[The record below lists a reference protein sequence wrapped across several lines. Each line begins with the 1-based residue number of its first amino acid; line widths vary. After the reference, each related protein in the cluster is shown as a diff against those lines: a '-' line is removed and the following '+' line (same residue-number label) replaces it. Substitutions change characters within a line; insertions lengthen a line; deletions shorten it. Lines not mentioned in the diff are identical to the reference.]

1 MRVLGLTGG
10 IASGKSTAADRL
22 KELGT
27 IVLDADR
34 YGHRAYDK
42 DSEGFHA
49 VVNEFGH
56 DIVDQDGEIDRRVLG
71 GKVFGDPEQLERLTN
86 IVWPVIR
93 ELASAEIAELRGRE
107 PETIIV
113 LEAAVLIEAEWQD
126 LADEIWVVAVA
137 PEAARKRL
145 MGRNNFTEEQAQAR
159 IDAQISNEERLK
171 HADVAIDNDGAL
183 KDFIEAIDAEWERL
197 ADRIKQPAGK
207 RRTASGRK
215 R

>member
-1 MRVLGLTGG
+1 M
-10 IASGKSTAADRL
+10 
-22 KELGT
+22 
-27 IVLDADR
+27 
-34 YGHRAYDK
+34 
-42 DSEGFHA
+42 
-49 VVNEFGH
+49 
-56 DIVDQDGEIDRRVLG
+56 
-71 GKVFGDPEQLERLTN
+71 ERLTN

-183 KDFIEAIDAEWERL
+183 KDFIEAIDADWERL